1 MRYIYT
7 SEQAKAI
14 DTHAIGTLG
23 FPGLVLMEK
32 AAMAL
37 AAVIMENE
45 TPDKTVLCVC
55 GMGNNGGD
63 GVAVSRILRQAGFT
77 TAVCPVG
84 DPEKMSRDMKKQ
96 MELALSC
103 HVPVVKI
110 EAISE
115 FDIIVDAIFG
125 IGLTKPVQ
133 GVFDYAICLI
143 NESRNY
149 VYAADIP
156 SGIHG
161 TSGKI
166 MGNAVI
172 ANETVT
178 FGEHKVG
185 MILYPGCEFAGKIT
199 VADIGFPLD
208 SVATIT
214 NPAYIYETEDIF
226 RLPVRPAYSNKGT
239 FGKVLVIAGSE
250 HMSGACYLA
259 AKAAYT
265 MGVGLV
271 KVLTTENNRN
281 IILQSLPE
289 VLFST
294 EKTLAAELE
303 WADVIVI
310 GPGLG
315 RDERAKRLLEF
326 VTEHSEKPTVIDGD
340 GIFLL
345 GEKSLSENFILTPH
359 LKEMTYLSG
368 QTVEDI
374 KEDLLGMAKQTAREK
389 GYVLVL
395 KDSRSVVSNGEE
407 IYINVSGNNG
417 MATGG
422 SGDVLAGTIA
432 GLLAGELRSFEAAKL
447 GVYLHGLAGDCM
459 VLKKGH
465 YGLLAS
471 DLITGLCEVTR
482 EIGGI

>member
-23 FPGLVLMEK
+23 FPGLVLMEM

-185 MILYPGCEFAGKIT
+185 RHWISI
-199 VADIGFPLD
+199 
-208 SVATIT
+208 
-214 NPAYIYETEDIF
+214 
-226 RLPVRPAYSNKGT
+226 R
-239 FGKVLVIAGSE
+239 
-250 HMSGACYLA
+250 
-259 AKAAYT
+259 
-265 MGVGLV
+265 
-271 KVLTTENNRN
+271 
-281 IILQSLPE
+281 
-289 VLFST
+289 
-294 EKTLAAELE
+294 
-303 WADVIVI
+303 
-310 GPGLG
+310 
-315 RDERAKRLLEF
+315 
-326 VTEHSEKPTVIDGD
+326 
-340 GIFLL
+340 
-345 GEKSLSENFILTPH
+345 
-359 LKEMTYLSG
+359 
-368 QTVEDI
+368 
-374 KEDLLGMAKQTAREK
+374 
-389 GYVLVL
+389 
-395 KDSRSVVSNGEE
+395 
-407 IYINVSGNNG
+407 
-417 MATGG
+417 
-422 SGDVLAGTIA
+422 
-432 GLLAGELRSFEAAKL
+432 
-447 GVYLHGLAGDCM
+447 
-459 VLKKGH
+459 
-465 YGLLAS
+465 
-471 DLITGLCEVTR
+471 
-482 EIGGI
+482 